1 MTDHQ
6 TPHRHAWLRDLQPR
20 PIVADTT
27 AAVLGAIAFLAALF
41 II

>member
-6 TPHRHAWLRDLQPR
+6 TPHRHAWLRTLQPR
-20 PIVADTT
+20 PFVEDT
-27 AAVLGAIAFLAALF
+27 AAALLAVLALLAALF